1 MEADSNAPATKADV
15 ERVLGAVRGL
25 NTHIDTRLD
34 GFDTRLDRFDTRLDG
49 FDTRLDGFD
58 KRLDR
63 FDTRLDGFD
72 KRLDGF
78 DKRLDE
84 NLETIRNIET
94 NLLTAFHNYA
104 RGQQARMHQTEAN
117 DRDMLLRLQ
126 SLEERMLDLE
136 SRFPKRIT

>member
-34 GFDTRLDRFDTRLDG
+34 GFDTRLDG
-49 FDTRLDGFD
+49 FDKRLDGFD
-58 KRLDR
+58 KRLDG
-63 FDTRLDGFD
+63 FDT
-72 KRLDGF
+72 RLDGF

>member
-34 GFDTRLDRFDTRLDG
+34 GFDTRLDGFDRRLDG
-49 FDTRLDGFD
+49 FDT
-58 KRLDR
+58 
-63 FDTRLDGFD
+63 
-72 KRLDGF
+72 RLDGF

>member
-1 MEADSNAPATKADV
+1 MGADSNAPATKADLESV
-15 ERVLGAVRGL
+15 RADVGRVLEAVREL
-25 NTHIDTRLD
+25 NTRFDKRLD
-34 GFDTRLDRFDTRLDG
+34 GVDKRLGG

-58 KRLDR
+58 KRLE
-63 FDTRLDGFD
+63 GFD
-72 KRLDGF
+72 KRLEAI

-84 NLETIRNIET
+84 SLETIRNVET

>member
-1 MEADSNAPATKADV
+1 MEADSNAPATKADLESV
-15 ERVLGAVRGL
+15 RADVGRVLEAVREL
-25 NTHIDTRLD
+25 NTR
-34 GFDTRLDRFDTRLDG
+34 
-49 FDTRLDGFD
+49 
-58 KRLDR
+58 
-63 FDTRLDGFD
+63 
-72 KRLDGF
+72 F